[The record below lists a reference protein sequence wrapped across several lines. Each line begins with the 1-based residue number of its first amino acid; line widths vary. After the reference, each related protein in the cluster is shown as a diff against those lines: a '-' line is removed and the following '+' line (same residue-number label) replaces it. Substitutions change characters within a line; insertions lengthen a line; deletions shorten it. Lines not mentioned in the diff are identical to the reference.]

1 MIAASRRT
9 MVDMTSIRERRG
21 LDEAAVR
28 DHFPALGR
36 TIDGVPVAFLDGPG
50 GTQVPRECIAAIT
63 SYLESNNANHG
74 GAFRTAVESDAL
86 LADVHAAGADFVG
99 AHDPDEIAFGPN
111 MTTLTFGVSRA
122 LGRDLQ
128 PGDEIVVTRL
138 DHDANVAP
146 WLAVAED
153 RGAVVR
159 WLGLAGDGATLD
171 LDRLGDVV
179 SPRTKVVAV
188 GLASN
193 ALGTVTDVGRVIE
206 AAHAVGAVA
215 YVDAVHA
222 APHLPID
229 VAALQADLLVTSP
242 YKFFAPHL
250 GMLYGRRELLER
262 LAAYRVR
269 PAGEALP
276 GKWEVGTQNHEAL
289 AGLLG
294 TFSYLE
300 ALGAAYGDVGAPV
313 DRRGRLR
320 AAMATI
326 HTRER
331 DLSLAALERL
341 GAIGGLRLYGITD
354 PERLAERVPT
364 FSFTLAGHHPRAVA
378 EHLARRAI
386 NVWDGDFYAY
396 ELIRALGL
404 SDEGGLVRIGL
415 VHYNTIGELDRLAD
429 ALGELAR

>member
-1 MIAASRRT
+1 MH
-9 MVDMTSIRERRG
+9 
-21 LDEAAVR
+21 EA
-28 DHFPALGR
+28 
-36 TIDGVPVAFLDGPG
+36 
-50 GTQVPRECIAAIT
+50 
-63 SYLESNNANHG
+63 
-74 GAFRTAVESDAL
+74 
-86 LADVHAAGADFVG
+86 HAAGADFVG

-111 MTTLTFGVSRA
+111 MTALTFAMSRA
-122 LGRDLQ
+122 LGRDLHA
-128 PGDEIVVTRL
+128 GDEVVVTRL

-153 RGAVVR
+153 RGATVR
-159 WLGLAGDGATLD
+159 WLELADDRATLD
-171 LDRLGDVV
+171 LDRLDDVL
-179 SPRTKVVAV
+179 SARTKVVAV

-262 LAAYRVR
+262 LTAYRVR
-269 PAGEALP
+269 PAGGALP

-289 AGLLG
+289 AGLVG
-294 TFSYLE
+294 TFGYLE
-300 ALGAAYGDVGAPV
+300 TLGAAYGEAGERS

-320 AAMATI
+320 AAMAAI

-331 DLSLAALERL
+331 ELSLA
-341 GAIGGLRLYGITD
+341 
-354 PERLAERVPT
+354 V
-364 FSFTLAGHHPRAVA
+364 
-378 EHLARRAI
+378 
-386 NVWDGDFYAY
+386 
-396 ELIRALGL
+396 
-404 SDEGGLVRIGL
+404 
-415 VHYNTIGELDRLAD
+415 LDRLARD
-429 ALGELAR
+429 PRAEPPRDRRSRTRRRARAHLLVRPRRPPSARRGRAPREPGDQRVGR

>member
-9 MVDMTSIRERRG
+9 MVGMTSTRERRG
-21 LDEAAVR
+21 LDVAAVR

-36 TIDGVPVAFLDGPG
+36 TTDGVPVAFLDGPG

-63 SYLESNNANHG
+63 AYLERSNANHG
-74 GAFRTAVESDAL
+74 GAFTTSVETDAL
-86 LADVHAAGADFVG
+86 LAEVHAAGADFVG

-111 MTTLTFGVSRA
+111 MTTLTFAVSRA
-122 LGRDLQ
+122 LGRDLGT
-128 PGDEIVVTRL
+128 GDEVVVTRL

-153 RGAVVR
+153 RGAAVR
-159 WLGLAGDGATLD
+159 WLELAEDRATLD
-171 LDRLGDVV
+171 LDRLDDVL
-179 SPRTKVVAV
+179 SPRTKVVAI

-193 ALGTVTDVGRVIE
+193 ALGTVTDVGRAIE
-206 AAHAVGAVA
+206 AAHVVGAVA
-215 YVDAVHA
+215 YVDAVHG

-250 GMLYGRRELLER
+250 GMLYGRRDLLER
-262 LAAYRVR
+262 LTAYRVR
-269 PAGEALP
+269 PAGGALP

-294 TFSYLE
+294 TFGYLE
-300 ALGAAYGDVGAPV
+300 ALGAAYGEAGDRS

-320 AAMATI
+320 AAMAAI

-341 GAIGGLRLYGITD
+341 GGINGLRLYGLGD
-354 PERLAERVPT
+354 PERVAERVPT

-378 EHLARRAI
+378 EHLASRGISA
-386 NVWDGDFYAY
+386 WDGDFYAY

-404 SDEGGLVRIGL
+404 EDGGGLLRVGF
-415 VHYNTIGELDRLAD
+415 VHYNTVDELDRLGD
-429 ALGELAR
+429 ALHELAR